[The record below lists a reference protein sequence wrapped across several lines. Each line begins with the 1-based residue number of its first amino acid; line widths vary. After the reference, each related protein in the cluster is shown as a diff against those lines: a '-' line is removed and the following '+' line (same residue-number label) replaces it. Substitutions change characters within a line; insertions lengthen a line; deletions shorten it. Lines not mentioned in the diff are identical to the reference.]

1 MDNLDFSEE
10 EIQQQL
16 AILGYKTIPKHR
28 LLEFKQ
34 DLDELIRHGQWK
46 NLSSPRP
53 TSIHTRRAA
62 SQSSLPAYTKE
73 KVSLL
78 YNNNSG
84 DGFFLHKE
92 KSEHNVRSLSCGDSY
107 AALSVGPRL
116 HFSAC
121 APNRLQEEPDTEDT
135 LDSLLSDSYTSSSN
149 QQQRRLIKRKVLRK
163 RKGKSF
169 ICSESIYTDDSDA
182 SSCLEER
189 MAELDLTSDRK
200 DYDTDENDSQG
211 SETDPVD
218 FTAFR
223 SSIDTQSDQ
232 EVRPKPK
239 SCKYPEM
246 KELVIA
252 KYFQYKQMWDA
263 FQVPGDIIRKALR
276 WEIKEKL
283 SYQPLPQKPRRVYVP
298 NTYTVPTQK
307 KRSELR
313 WTIRNDLANR
323 RLPQKFTPQ
332 F

>member
-46 NLSSPRP
+46 NLASPTP
-53 TSIHTRRAA
+53 ISIHAQAAA
-62 SQSSLPAYTKE
+62 SLSSLPAYTKE
-73 KVSLL
+73 K
-78 YNNNSG
+78 G
-84 DGFFLHKE
+84 ERHRDGFFLHEE
-92 KSEHNVRSLSCGDSY
+92 KTGRDSTVNNMNCGDSY

-116 HFSAC
+116 HFSAD

-135 LDSLLSDSYTSSSN
+135 LDSLLSDSYTSCSDH
-149 QQQRRLIKRKVLRK
+149 QQRRLIKRKVLRK

-169 ICSESIYTDDSDA
+169 ICSESIYTDDSDV

-189 MAELDLTSDRK
+189 MAELDLISDRK
-200 DYDTDENDSQG
+200 DYDADENDSQG
-211 SETDPVD
+211 SESEAVD
-218 FTAFR
+218 FTALK
-223 SSIDTQSDQ
+223 SYIDTQSDR

-239 SCKYPEM
+239 SCKSLYFHT
-246 KELVIA
+246 L
-252 KYFQYKQMWDA
+252 YFQYKEMWDA
-263 FQVPGDIIRKALR
+263 FQVPGDNVRKALR

-298 NTYTVPTQK
+298 NTYMVPTQK

-323 RLPQKFTPQ
+323 RLPQKFNSQ